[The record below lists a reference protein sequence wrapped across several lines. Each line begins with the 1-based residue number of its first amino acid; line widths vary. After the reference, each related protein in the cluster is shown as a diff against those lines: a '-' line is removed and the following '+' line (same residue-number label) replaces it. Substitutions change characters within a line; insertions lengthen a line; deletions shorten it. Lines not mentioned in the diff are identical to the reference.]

1 MCVFSP
7 DVLLMAFKFYIPSFF
22 VIFFLPSVTQ
32 QLSGTKQLHS
42 IRYSLIQKYGS
53 GSGQLR
59 PHTAIAL
66 TSAGAAWVWYQRK
79 NDRRRKFWYL
89 IVNKTFT
96 LLENAGIFVSIC
108 ACATMS
114 FIEGEVCTTICFQL
128 RRRQRWSKWR
138 RGWGLSVAISKF
150 LFYAVTF
157 FVLQKYIINC
167 DTITLFISSVY
178 WLCSTLD

>member
-1 MCVFSP
+1 
-7 DVLLMAFKFYIPSFF
+7 MAFKFYIPSFF
-22 VIFFLPSVTQ
+22 VIFFLPCVTQ
-32 QLSGTKQLHS
+32 QWSGTKQLHS
-42 IRYSLIQKYGS
+42 ILYSLIQKYGS

-59 PHTAIAL
+59 PPSGHCFNISRSSMSL
-66 TSAGAAWVWYQRK
+66 ISAEK
-79 NDRRRKFWYL
+79 NARRRKFWYL

-96 LLENAGIFVSIC
+96 LLENVGIFVSVC